1 MITQGS
7 PEWFLQ
13 RLGKC
18 TASRVADVIA
28 KTKSNGYSA
37 SRDNYATELVLE
49 RITGARQES
58 YSNTAMQWGTDNE
71 PHARAAYEALTGAI
85 VEEVG
90 MLDHPTIDMSGASP
104 DGLVDSNGMIEIKC
118 PNSATHLKTLL
129 SGLPDNRYI
138 TQMMWQMAC
147 AGRAWCDFV
156 SYDPRFPE
164 DIQLFVVRVNRDDVM
179 IKSLEGE
186 VVLFLQGVS
195 NSVDNLRKIIEVTK
209 TVKLNIQSMEI

>member
-71 PHARAAYEALTGAI
+71 PHAR
-85 VEEVG
+85 
-90 MLDHPTIDMSGASP
+90 
-104 DGLVDSNGMIEIKC
+104 
-118 PNSATHLKTLL
+118 
-129 SGLPDNRYI
+129 
-138 TQMMWQMAC
+138 
-147 AGRAWCDFV
+147 
-156 SYDPRFPE
+156 
-164 DIQLFVVRVNRDDVM
+164 
-179 IKSLEGE
+179 
-186 VVLFLQGVS
+186 
-195 NSVDNLRKIIEVTK
+195 
-209 TVKLNIQSMEI
+209 